1 MNWLVVAFST
11 GTIFGPLA
19 NMARA
24 ASAGGANTNK
34 TNHTEPAGGT
44 VKVEYMH
51 NVSLSANRGMLF
63 TFDNSTLFT
72 SSAPLPPADGT
83 WGELIPFSPLDAC
96 GPLQLSNYTK
106 RAGSRIQFDPIG
118 PYPHVVALVAR
129 GNCSFEDKFD
139 YVDDVPNVIGMV
151 MYDLPGGGN
160 LSNYIELSSFRLLNI
175 PGFLIEYGP
184 GVQLKHEVDRLRLE
198 DKRNPDD
205 PRWIKVI
212 LRYTQRTGP
221 IQSFLQY
228 VMLLVMLLLCGA
240 FLVSVY
246 MHYRIYRMQRRLDE
260 NRQIEARNAISID
273 EAFLEKIPVRRFR
286 KTRSPV
292 SLDLN
297 DGAGVSKMSRS
308 NPTSMAP
315 VETEDDDHLIH
326 AVAPPNETCPICL
339 DEFGQYETLNEL
351 PCGHFYHISCIRP
364 WLQHRSPC
372 CPLCKEDVRDAFI
385 TLPPLREERPV
396 TELIKEA
403 LGIVFRQVILCG
415 CLRAPREGQA
425 EATTEE
431 HSPANLAP
439 TAPMSEIRIMTPTQE
454 VDQVRLQS
462 SPTSLRHVPLHS
474 PKSRRVGSTT
484 ISPSRNSL

>member
-11 GTIFGPLA
+11 GAIFGPLA
-19 NMARA
+19 NVARA
-24 ASAGGANTNK
+24 ALVGSANTNK
-34 TNHTEPAGGT
+34 TNHTELAGGT

-51 NVSLSANRGMLF
+51 NVSLSSNRSILF

-72 SSAPLPPADGT
+72 SSAPLPPADGA
-83 WGELIPFSPLDAC
+83 WGELIPFSPIDAC
-96 GPLQLSNYTK
+96 SPLQLSNYTK

-151 MYDLPGGGN
+151 MYDLPEGGN

-175 PGFLIEYGP
+175 PGFLIEHGP
-184 GVQLKHEVDRLRLE
+184 GIQLKQEVDRLRLE
-198 DKRNPDD
+198 DKKSHDD
-205 PRWIKVI
+205 PRWIKVT
-212 LRYTQRTGP
+212 LRYIQRTGP
-221 IQSFLQY
+221 IQSILQY

-260 NRQIEARNAISID
+260 NRQAEARNAISID

-286 KTRSPV
+286 RSRSPV

-297 DGAGVSKMSRS
+297 DGAGVSKVSRS
-308 NPTSMAP
+308 NPASMAP

-339 DEFGQYETLNEL
+339 DEFSQYETVNEL

-385 TLPPLREERPV
+385 TLSPLAEERPIL
-396 TELIKEA
+396 ELIRGA
-403 LGIVFRQVILCG
+403 IGAFFRQVIICA
-415 CLRAPREGQA
+415 CLRDPRGRLP
-425 EATTEE
+425 ATTAEE
-431 HSPANLAP
+431 HPHANLTP
-439 TAPMSEIRIMTPTQE
+439 MAPMSEIRILTPTQE
-454 VDQVRLQS
+454 VDPARLQS

-474 PKSRRVGSTT
+474 PKSRRVGSST
-484 ISPSRNSL
+484 ISSSRNSL